1 MNSDLDSESASQG
14 ESSRL
19 LGLGG
24 GAHLEEQAEGE
35 SVIGCHVWS

>member
-1 MNSDLDSESASQG
+1 MSDLDSESASQG

-24 GAHLEEQAEGE
+24 GANLEEQAEG
-35 SVIGCHVWS
+35 GQL